1 MKPFLLI
8 TNRESEI
15 SQRDIFY
22 KMFFTDKFDLFWTTT
37 LFLHIGKKATYR
49 SINIDRLLLE
59 ASSFVTYGIGN

>member
-1 MKPFLLI
+1 MKPFILI

-15 SQRDIFY
+15 SQRY

-37 LFLHIGKKATYR
+37 LFLHIGKKATSQ